1 MIWIFWLPFVV
12 TGLVTRAIT
21 HIMHDPKNY
30 TGKTLTG
37 YLRRLTNRE
46 IHHIHIGA
54 LILSI
59 VVLMIIMKD
68 MQYPSASSITSI
80 VMGAV
85 GLSLISDQL
94 FFITNKSSDYFKKGG
109 YFGKKGIALSVVAHI
124 MIGIL
129 ITAWLLL
136 TLSNQKVL

>member
-1 MIWIFWLPFVV
+1 MIWIFWLPFIG

-21 HIMHDPKNY
+21 HAMYDINNHK
-30 TGKTLTG
+30 GKTFTG

-68 MQYPSASSITSI
+68 MSYPSTSSVSSII
-80 VMGAV
+80 MGAV

-94 FFITNKSSDYFKKGG
+94 FFIKNKFPDYFKKGG
-109 YFGKKGIALSVVAHI
+109 YFGKKGIALSVLAHI

-129 ITAWLLL
+129 VTAWLLL
-136 TLSNQKVL
+136 TLSNQKIL